1 MNRYLMIRRLWWP
14 VMLVLTG
21 VLALLHQAGIA
32 RFSHTWPLY
41 LIFWGA
47 LLLAERAAISEADLA
62 PYPDPMGGPYTG
74 PIATGVGP
82 VAGQNPG
89 AAPVQTAIVPVHG
102 DEIVHRDANGGG
114 GQ

>member
-21 VLALLHQAGIA
+21 VLALLHQMDVV

-47 LLLAERAAISEADLA
+47 LLLAERATVNEAGLP
-62 PYPDPMGGPYTG
+62 PYVDPMGGPYAG
-74 PIATGVGP
+74 PMATAGP
-82 VAGQNPG
+82 VGG
-89 AAPVQTAIVPVHG
+89 VAPVQTVQTSVVPAHV
-102 DEIVHRDANGGG
+102 DEIRHRGTNGGG
-114 GQ
+114 EL